1 MKKKMKK
8 RPNVTRF
15 ISKTNFNKEFT
26 KKGNKL
32 GDTTN
37 LVKKTDLSA
46 KNDNRNWKRNTQYY
60 WSRYKTIFNAKVT
73 EIENK
78 KTNVSNLQN

>member
-1 MKKKMKK
+1 MKK

-15 ISKTNFNKEFT
+15 ISKTISKTNFNKEFT

-46 KNDNRNWKRNTQYY
+46 KNDNRN
-60 WSRYKTIFNAKVT
+60 
-73 EIENK
+73 
-78 KTNVSNLQN
+78 

>member
-1 MKKKMKK
+1 MKK

-26 KKGNKL
+26 KKRNKL

-46 KNDNRNWKRNTQYY
+46 KNDNRKGKQNSQYY
-60 WSRYKTIFNAKVT
+60 WSSY
-73 EIENK
+73 
-78 KTNVSNLQN
+78 

>member
-46 KNDNRNWKRNTQYY
+46 KNDNRN
-60 WSRYKTIFNAKVT
+60 
-73 EIENK
+73 
-78 KTNVSNLQN
+78 